1 VVVDRLLPDL
11 RVGVRQRAELVVV
24 VLERVGVDRAEA
36 DAEVLGVPAQR
47 GEVVDQVPR
56 DVQGDQRRQTG
67 EPVAASAIF
76 SCTVRGVPAE
86 PNTLNRVP
94 ELP

>member
-1 VVVDRLLPDL
+1 MCRETSGA
-11 RVGVRQRAELVVV
+11 R
-24 VLERVGVDRAEA
+24 
-36 DAEVLGVPAQR
+36 
-47 GEVVDQVPR
+47 
-56 DVQGDQRRQTG
+56 
-67 EPVAASAIF
+67 PVNRFTAAASAIF